1 MTPPSCRVLRA
12 TAQQPG
18 AIAILQLFGEV
29 EPVLESLTG
38 IGQWPTGRARLARF
52 DDLDEGI
59 AVRLA
64 DDVAQLMPHGGPR
77 VVQRMLE
84 WLAQHGVAPDAG
96 AAEPDEI
103 YPEAQDRYEALALA
117 ATARAASPTAI
128 DLLLDQPRRWR
139 QANTLTHED
148 RQRSA
153 RLDRLIQPPV
163 VALAGPANVG
173 KSTLSNTL
181 LGRCMSIAAEGPGT
195 TRDYTAGR
203 IELGG
208 LVVDWHDTPGL
219 RGTTDAIESKAVE
232 LAGRLLQRADFLIAM
247 TDAEHDWPVLPRTAD
262 LRVAGKSDVGGRDD
276 ADLSVSATTGT
287 GIPELVAT
295 VRDRLVPPAD
305 LEHPGP
311 WLFDSRLIPPD

>member
-1 MTPPSCRVLRA
+1 MTSSSCRVLRA
-12 TAQQPG
+12 TAPQPG
-18 AIAILQLFGEV
+18 AIAVLQLIGEV
-29 EPVLESLTG
+29 EPVLEALTG
-38 IGQWPTGRARLARF
+38 IGDWPPGRARLVRF

-64 DDVAQLMPHGGPR
+64 DDLAQLMPHGGPR
-77 VVQRMLE
+77 VVQRMFE
-84 WLAQHGVAPDAG
+84 WLAHEGVATDVD
-96 AAEPDEI
+96 AAEPEEM

-117 ATARAASPTAI
+117 ATARAASPLAI

-139 QANTLTHED
+139 LVETLTDED
-148 RQRSA
+148 RARSQ

-203 IELGG
+203 IELAG

-219 RGTTDAIESKAVE
+219 REATDAIESKAVE
-232 LAGRLLQRADFLIAM
+232 LARRLLQRADFLIAM

-262 LRVAGKSDVGGRDD
+262 LRVAGKRDVVRRDD
-276 ADLSVSATTGT
+276 ADLSVSATIGT
-287 GIPELVAT
+287 AIPEFVTA

-311 WLFDSRLIPPD
+311 WLFDSRLTRPG